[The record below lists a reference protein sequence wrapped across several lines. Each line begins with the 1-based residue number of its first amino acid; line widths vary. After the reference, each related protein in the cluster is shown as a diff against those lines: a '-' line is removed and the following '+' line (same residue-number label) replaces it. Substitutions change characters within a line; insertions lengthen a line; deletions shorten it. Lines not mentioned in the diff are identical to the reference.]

1 MMARLILTLNNK
13 TIGSY
18 KIAQGQQ
25 LTIGRHSTNDIC
37 IDNVA
42 VSAHHA
48 TISFENQML
57 ILTDLGSR
65 NATLVNGSQV
75 EVYNLA
81 HQDWISFGKHIC
93 IVDLYESMPPET
105 LESSD
110 RAPSPASVDALETMC
125 VDRKELE
132 SGYMSIDYLSLLK
145 TGQQDFEL
153 THRPVKIG
161 KNKDADIKIR
171 GLSSLLAGK
180 PSATISRINGA
191 YIIEHVFGL
200 LKPKINGISIKR
212 PTRLNHQDIIRI
224 GPLEMQIRSV
234 QRPNK

>member
-1 MMARLILTLNNK
+1 MARLILTLNNK

-18 KIAQGQQ
+18 KVAQGQQ

-48 TISFENQML
+48 SVRLDGQKL
-57 ILTDLGSR
+57 ILTDLDSR

-75 EVYNLA
+75 SSCNLA
-81 HQDWISFGKHIC
+81 HQDWITFGKHIC
-93 IVDLYESMPPET
+93 IVDLYETLSLETPDKNETKFQSPES
-105 LESSD
+105 E
-110 RAPSPASVDALETMC
+110 DALETMF

-132 SGYMSIDYLSLLK
+132 TGYVSIDYLSLLK
-145 TGQQDFEL
+145 SGQQDFEL

-161 KNKDADIKIR
+161 KNKDADIKIP
-171 GLSSLLAGK
+171 GLRSFIAGK

-191 YIIEHVFGL
+191 YIIEHVGGL
-200 LKPKINGISIKR
+200 LKSKINGILIKR
-212 PTRLNHQDIIRI
+212 PTRLNHQDIIKI

-234 QRPNK
+234 RRPNK